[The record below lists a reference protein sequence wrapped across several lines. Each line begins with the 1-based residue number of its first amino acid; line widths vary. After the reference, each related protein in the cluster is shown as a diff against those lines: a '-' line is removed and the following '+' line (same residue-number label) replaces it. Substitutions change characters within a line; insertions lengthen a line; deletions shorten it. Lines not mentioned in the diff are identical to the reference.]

1 MPDFAYEKPASVIKG
16 GFYNKDLFRPGEKLT
31 LVLQTGL
38 AGIKYKLNPEE
49 NEEDKKLLESLS
61 VGTELKLYRDIDNE
75 HDKWAVAVCTTD
87 DRDIG
92 YITRF
97 KNETIA
103 RLMDLGRQF
112 KAYVAE
118 PPEKP
123 KDETEKRRTTAP
135 TENYE
140 IPMDVYMVER

>member
-1 MPDFAYEKPASVIKG
+1 MPDFAYEKPQSVIKG
-16 GFYNKDLFRPGEKLT
+16 GFYNKDFFHPTEKLT

-38 AGIKYKLNPEE
+38 AGISHKLNPEE
-49 NEEDKKLLESLS
+49 NEEDKKLLETLS
-61 VGTELKLYRDIDNE
+61 VGTELKLYRDVDNE
-75 HDKWAVAVCTTD
+75 HDRWAVAVCTTD
-87 DRDIG
+87 NRDIG

-103 RLMDLGRQF
+103 RLMDLSRQF

-118 PPEKP
+118 KP
-123 KDETEKRRTTAP
+123 KDETERRRTTAP
-135 TENYE
+135 TENFE